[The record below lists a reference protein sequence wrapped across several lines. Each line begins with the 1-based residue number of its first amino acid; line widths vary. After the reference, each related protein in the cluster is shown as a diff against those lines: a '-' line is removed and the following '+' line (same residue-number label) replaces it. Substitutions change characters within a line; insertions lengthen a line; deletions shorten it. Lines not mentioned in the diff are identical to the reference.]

1 MTTHRITASILRLRI
16 KAVDGTIIARLPRG
30 TEVQLVQSSANG
42 WGRVRA
48 VLLDGE
54 VEGWVSMAHVEA
66 LTTTAPVAE
75 PKWLAVARAEI
86 GVKEYPGAQ
95 HNPRVIKYLKS
106 TTNQATSDETAWCS
120 AFVNWCVVQAGV
132 AGTNSAAARSWLKWG
147 RALSEPVPGCMVVF
161 QRGSSP
167 TSGHV
172 AFYLE
177 TRGTGIL
184 VLGGNQSNSVC
195 VSSYP
200 AGKLLGYRT
209 TP

>member
-1 MTTHRITASILRLRI
+1 
-16 KAVDGTIIARLPRG
+16 
-30 TEVQLVQSSANG
+30 
-42 WGRVRA
+42 
-48 VLLDGE
+48 
-54 VEGWVSMAHVEA
+54 
-66 LTTTAPVAE
+66 
-75 PKWLAVARAEI
+75 
-86 GVKEYPGAQ
+86 
-95 HNPRVIKYLKS
+95 
-106 TTNQATSDETAWCS
+106 
-120 AFVNWCVVQAGV
+120 
-132 AGTNSAAARSWLKWG
+132 
-147 RALSEPVPGCMVVF
+147 VPGCMVVF